1 MPCTYDRGR
10 ALILTCESLVEGH
23 LDAVHA
29 YARMKLRQEDL
40 AKEIVQ
46 RTFLKAFEKLGQLRD
61 ALAARGWLI
70 SILRNEIAMEFR
82 SSARFEVWNE
92 EDFEA
97 LPGPEDEEGVDPSLL
112 EALPGALTRI
122 PEAARTL
129 LLLRYQQE
137 LSYEQIAGILDL
149 PLGTV
154 QSRLHRAKAALKAA
168 LKKEDLPPKGGVV

>member
-1 MPCTYDRGR
+1 M
-10 ALILTCESLVEGH
+10 TCESLVDGH

-29 YARMKLRQEDL
+29 YARSKLRQEDL
-40 AKEIVQ
+40 AKEVVQ
-46 RTFLKAFEKLGQLRD
+46 RTFLKAFQKRSQLRD
-61 ALAARGWLI
+61 PLAARGWLL

-82 SSARFEVWNE
+82 STARFEVWDE
-92 EDFEA
+92 QDFET

-112 EALPGALTRI
+112 EALPDALARI

-137 LSYEQIAGILDL
+137 LTYEQIADLLDL

-154 QSRLHRAKAALKAA
+154 QSRLHRAKATLKTE
-168 LKKEDLPPKGGVV
+168 LNKEGLSLKGGMS

>member
-1 MPCTYDRGR
+1 MN
-10 ALILTCESLVEGH
+10 LTCESLVEGH

-29 YARMKLRQEDL
+29 YARSKVRQDDL
-40 AKEIVQ
+40 ARDIVQ
-46 RTFLKAFEKLGQLRD
+46 RTFLKAFQKRSQLRD
-61 ALAARGWLI
+61 PLAARGWLL

-82 SSARFEVWNE
+82 SSARFEVWDE
-92 EDFEA
+92 KDFEA

-112 EALPGALTRI
+112 EALPDVLSRI

-137 LSYEQIAGILDL
+137 LPYEEIASLLDL

-154 QSRLHRAKAALKAA
+154 QSRLHRAKATLKAV
-168 LKKEDLPPKGGVV
+168 LNKEGLTLKGGVV